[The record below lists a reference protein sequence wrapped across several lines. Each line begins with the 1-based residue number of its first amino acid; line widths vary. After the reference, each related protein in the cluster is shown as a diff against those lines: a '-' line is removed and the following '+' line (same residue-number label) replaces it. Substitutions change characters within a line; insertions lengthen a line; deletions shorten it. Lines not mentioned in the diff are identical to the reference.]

1 MQRWKATY
9 EYLVK
14 ESLPEVGRLSTQRF
28 PRELSQ
34 RKDDKRRLMELHLTT
49 RAATLA
55 TLLALVTLVT
65 LEALPVVNKSLL
77 YLRRLCLIFK

>member
-34 RKDDKRRLMELHLTT
+34 RKDDKLNDPGGDLGDTAGPGDLGDLGSPASSE
-49 RAATLA
+49 
-55 TLLALVTLVT
+55 
-65 LEALPVVNKSLL
+65 
-77 YLRRLCLIFK
+77 